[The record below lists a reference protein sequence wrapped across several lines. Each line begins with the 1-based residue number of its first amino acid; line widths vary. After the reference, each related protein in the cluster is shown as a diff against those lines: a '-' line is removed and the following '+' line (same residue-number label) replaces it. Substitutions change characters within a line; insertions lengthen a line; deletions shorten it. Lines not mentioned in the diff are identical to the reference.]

1 MLESGCKYPVD
12 KRFDKSATPIC
23 DGGDD
28 EYVAKEDR
36 KRRVLAFLVDTGMA
50 MTRKVLYRNLRYNG
64 ADFSESSLKNYLK
77 ELRDD
82 GLVERVDAKEYARGT
97 LVSTDDDPG
106 YWLATADGAKEI
118 EDYRDAHQDEIDSSH
133 L

>member
-1 MLESGCKYPVD
+1 
-12 KRFDKSATPIC
+12 
-23 DGGDD
+23 
-28 EYVAKEDR
+28 
-36 KRRVLAFLVDTGMA
+36 